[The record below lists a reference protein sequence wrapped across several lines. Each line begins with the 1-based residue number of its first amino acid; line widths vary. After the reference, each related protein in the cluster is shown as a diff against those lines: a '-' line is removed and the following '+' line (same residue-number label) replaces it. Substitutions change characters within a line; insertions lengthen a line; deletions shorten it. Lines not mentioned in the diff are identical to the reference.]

1 MAWPYVFGSLS
12 GNVPANYLDANFNA
26 AVLQTD
32 FDALEVIVLAYP
44 SNAVPLFAVAGGLA
58 GVATTLSRADHQH
71 PPQDATVNLQVG
83 TTYTVQTTDNGKVV
97 ELSNAGTIT
106 VTVPNSLPQGFN
118 CLFTQAGAGQVTFV
132 ADSGATQRQRQSF
145 TKTAGQW
152 AIVSMYVRAN
162 VGGTSAEYVL
172 AGDMSA

>member
-1 MAWPYVFGSLS
+1 MAWPYVFASLS
-12 GNVPANYLDANFNA
+12 GNVPASYLDANFNA

-44 SNAVPLFAVAGGLA
+44 SNTVPLFAIAGGSA
-58 GVATTLSRADHQH
+58 GVATTLSRVDHQH
-71 PPQDATVNLQVG
+71 PPQDATVNLQTG
-83 TTYTVQTTDNGKVV
+83 TTYTVQTSDNGKVV
-97 ELSNAGTIT
+97 ELSNAASIT
-106 VTVPNSLPQGFN
+106 VTVPNSLPAGFN
-118 CLFTQAGAGQVTFV
+118 CLFTQVAAGQVTL
-132 ADSGATQRQRQSF
+132 AAGSGATQRQRSGL

-162 VGGTSAEYVL
+162 VGGTSAEYIL